1 MTLAICLGLFV
12 STSSLA
18 GEGNPPQASTAT
30 QSSSSFELR
39 YEVTELEDR
48 QAKQQ
53 EILGLVQQRCRQ
65 QGFATAQAVVSI
77 KKDGYPRSQCLEK
90 SNISG
95 CKVARITE
103 LFQCGKN

>member
-18 GEGNPPQASTAT
+18 GEGNPPQASTAA

-53 EILGLVQQRCRQ
+53 EILDLAQQRCRQ
-65 QGFATAQAVVSI
+65 QGFATAKAVVSI
-77 KKDGYPRSQCLEK
+77 EKNSYPRSQCLEK

-103 LFQCGKN
+103 QFRCDES